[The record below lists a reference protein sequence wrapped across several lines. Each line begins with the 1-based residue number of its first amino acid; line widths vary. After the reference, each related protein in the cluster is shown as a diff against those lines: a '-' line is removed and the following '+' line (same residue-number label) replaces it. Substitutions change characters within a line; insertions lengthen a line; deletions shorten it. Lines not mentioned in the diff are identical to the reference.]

1 LIKRVAKY
9 FLMFSFFLALQ
20 IIAAPLL
27 VIDDIQ
33 PDFLLLGV
41 IVAAI
46 RHGAIAAIF
55 TGFWTGLLQ
64 DALVSHLFGLE
75 ALSKSV
81 AGFVAGYAAKNKAKH
96 DLQVIVGIALLSALV
111 NHLIRDTIFY
121 FNEGLNFFYLLVRF
135 VIPNALYT
143 VVFAVIIRTVWA
155 DLFKNDARE

>member
-1 LIKRVAKY
+1 
-9 FLMFSFFLALQ
+9 MFAFFLGLQ
-20 IIAAPLL
+20 IVAAPLL

-64 DALVSHLFGLE
+64 DAVVSHLFGLE
-75 ALSKSV
+75 ALSKSI
-81 AGFVAGYAAKNKAKH
+81 AGFVAGYAAKNKAKL
-96 DLQVIVGIALLSALV
+96 DLQVIVGIALLSALI
-111 NHLIRDTIFY
+111 NHLIRDTVFY
-121 FNEGLNFFYLLVRF
+121 FSEGLNFFYLLARY

-143 VVFAVIIRTVWA
+143 VVFVVIIRTVWA
-155 DLFKNDARE
+155 DLFKPDVRD